1 MLILKIMN
9 KQAHYPELDSAI
21 ELLKNRIE
29 NVSSEHEPLL
39 TKWLADLEKI
49 NKQMRHL
56 ERIESFSSALTEK
69 DNSNDN

>member
-1 MLILKIMN
+1 MKID
-9 KQAHYPELDSAI
+9 ARYPNLSEAI
-21 ELLKNRIE
+21 ELLKHRLE
-29 NVSSEHEPLL
+29 SVSEEHEPLL

-69 DNSNDN
+69 ENSHDS